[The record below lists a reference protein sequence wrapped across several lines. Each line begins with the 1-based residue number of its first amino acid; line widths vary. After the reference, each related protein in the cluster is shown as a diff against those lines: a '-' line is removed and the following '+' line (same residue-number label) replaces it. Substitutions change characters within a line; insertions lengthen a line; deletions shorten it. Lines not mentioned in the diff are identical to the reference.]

1 MSEAAGYDVTEMSP
15 AECYAALKDTDDALL
30 IDVRTQAEWAFVG
43 IPDLDGINRKLLLSE
58 WKKYPDMSQNTGF
71 VEEIKQTLQGQLPSK
86 LFFLCRSGARSMQAA
101 RVMAAELSASGGRG
115 ECVNVAEGFE
125 GDLGP
130 ERHRGTIGGWKAAGL
145 PWKQN

>member
-1 MSEAAGYDVTEMSP
+1 MPGFAKLNELIHTAQIERVEMSEAAGYDVTEMSP
-15 AECYAALKDTDDALL
+15 AECYAALKDT
-30 IDVRTQAEWAFVG
+30 
-43 IPDLDGINRKLLLSE
+43 
-58 WKKYPDMSQNTGF
+58 
-71 VEEIKQTLQGQLPSK
+71 
-86 LFFLCRSGARSMQAA
+86 RSGARSMQAA